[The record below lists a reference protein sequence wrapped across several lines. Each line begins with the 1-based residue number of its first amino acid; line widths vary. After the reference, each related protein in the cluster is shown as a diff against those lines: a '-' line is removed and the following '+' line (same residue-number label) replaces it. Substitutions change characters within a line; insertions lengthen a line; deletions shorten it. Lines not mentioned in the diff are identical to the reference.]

1 MQLRLIYILTFLFMS
16 SRISAFGGR
25 LLVYRRQQEQ
35 KAFHLHSAAVGHNC
49 ETASKDE
56 DATRANLGP
65 YFSIY
70 YNGESS
76 EKNNETIIFRSFY
89 PIFSNFCPHEISPHI
104 LSDVWEVDMPPG
116 HRFPMSKYKKV
127 RKAVQAYIHNSEQQ
141 IQCDFRVSPLATFE
155 QLSTT
160 HCSDYISR
168 YLSGKMTAEENR
180 NIGFPWTMQHVN
192 RTLSSAGGTVAA
204 ACDAYEEY
212 VRRCN
217 AIALDHGL
225 KRQYDNRQTDYAHLC
240 WSAHVAGGTHHAFR
254 DYGEGFCIFSDI
266 AVAANV
272 LLQKFPYQPS
282 TATPTSSKGIRRILI
297 IDLDVHQGNGNAAL
311 FQGNDKVQT
320 FSVHCRS
327 NYFSKKEKSDLDIE
341 LPPLCTDE
349 TYLTTL
355 KHWLRRI
362 EEHPFDDNDQL
373 EKQGQKPFDF
383 IFYQAGVDIH
393 KDDRLGRLSITQEGI
408 SKRNH
413 LVFDF
418 AHRMRAPLVICM
430 GGGYP
435 KGDDWTP
442 ILTAH
447 AGVYIEAYQYLS
459 SFV

>member
-1 MQLRLIYILTFLFMS
+1 
-16 SRISAFGGR
+16 
-25 LLVYRRQQEQ
+25 
-35 KAFHLHSAAVGHNC
+35 
-49 ETASKDE
+49 
-56 DATRANLGP
+56 
-65 YFSIY
+65 
-70 YNGESS
+70 
-76 EKNNETIIFRSFY
+76 
-89 PIFSNFCPHEISPHI
+89 
-104 LSDVWEVDMPPG
+104 MPPG

-127 RKAVQAYIHNSEQQ
+127 RKAVQAHVNNSEQQ
-141 IQCDFRVSPLATFE
+141 IQCELRVSPLATFE

-160 HCSDYISR
+160 HCTQYIQR
-168 YLSGKMTAEENR
+168 YLSGQMTETENR
-180 NIGFPWTMQHVN
+180 NIGFPWSLQLVN

-204 ACDAYEEY
+204 AVDAYEEY
-212 VRRCN
+212 LRRYN
-217 AIALDHGL
+217 SNTLVLDDDGSL
-225 KRQYDNRQTDYAHLC
+225 KRQNDDGQTDNAHLS

-282 TATPTSSKGIRRILI
+282 TITTADDPKTNSKGIRRILI

-311 FQGNDKVQT
+311 FQGNDHVQT

-327 NYFSKKEKSDLDIE
+327 NYFSKKENSDLDVE
-341 LPPLCTDE
+341 LPPRCTDE
-349 TYLTTL
+349 TYLSTL

-362 EEHPFDDNDQL
+362 EEHPFDDDDDDQL
-373 EKQGQKPFDF
+373 EKQRQKKPFDF

-393 KDDRLGRLSITQEGI
+393 KDDRLGRLSITQKGI
-408 SKRNH
+408 TKRNK

-418 AHRMRAPLVICM
+418 ANRMQSPLVICM

-435 KGDDWTP
+435 KNDDWAP

-447 AGVYIEAYQYLS
+447 AGVYIEAHQYLS

>member
-1 MQLRLIYILTFLFMS
+1 MASIYFIIFVFMISRGSISFLRHA
-16 SRISAFGGR
+16 SAFGGGGR
-25 LLVYRRQQEQ
+25 LHQRRHTPNALVR
-35 KAFHLHSAAVGHNC
+35 LHASSTSVAHVGD
-49 ETASKDE
+49 TVSKDE
-56 DATRANLGP
+56 SSTTTNLLP

-70 YNGESS
+70 YN
-76 EKNNETIIFRSFY
+76 
-89 PIFSNFCPHEISPHI
+89 
-104 LSDVWEVDMPPG
+104 DVWEVDMPPG

-127 RKAVQAYIHNSEQQ
+127 RKAVQAHINDSEQQ

-155 QLSTT
+155 QISTT
-160 HCSDYISR
+160 HCKEYIQR
-168 YLSGKMTAEENR
+168 YLSGHMTEAENR
-180 NIGFPWTMQHVN
+180 NIGFPWTLQHVN
-192 RTLSSAGGTVAA
+192 RTLSSTGGTVAA

-212 VRRCN
+212 IRRCN
-217 AIALDHGL
+217 TLELD
-225 KRQYDNRQTDYAHLC
+225 DSDDQTDNAHLC

-272 LLQKFPYQPS
+272 LLQKFPHQSS
-282 TATPTSSKGIRRILI
+282 TADPTKSKGIRRILI

-327 NYFSKKEKSDLDIE
+327 NYFSKKEHSDLDIE
-341 LPPLCTDE
+341 LPAGSTDD

-362 EEHPFDDNDQL
+362 EEHPFDDDSDQL
-373 EKQGQKPFDF
+373 PFDF

-393 KDDRLGRLSITQEGI
+393 KDDRLGRLSISQEGI

-418 AHRMRAPLVICM
+418 ANRMRAPLVICM

-435 KGDDWTP
+435 KDDWAP

-447 AGVYIEAYQYLS
+447 AGVYIEAHQYLS
-459 SFV
+459 SFGRDLT